1 MVRHHKRSL
10 SESPQRQGEEQEQDP
25 NAEESQAEGRT
36 LRGCYHYR
44 RRHCSR
50 RRRLYRRRRCSCRR
64 RRRRTCRR
72 RRRCRGS
79 ARPSCPLASLMP
91 PGPGTGG

>member
-1 MVRHHKRSL
+1 MVRHHKRSV
-10 SESPQRQGEEQEQDP
+10 SETPRQQGEEQEQDP
-25 NAEESQAEGRT
+25 NAEESQVDGRT

-44 RRHCSR
+44 RRHCS

-72 RRRCRGS
+72 RRRCRGRRRS
-79 ARPSCPLASLMP
+79 RRRRHGRCH
-91 PGPGTGG
+91 